1 MLDLGEEGLK
11 QHIKTIGLFNAK
23 AKNVIALSCILVDQ
37 YGGQVPRS
45 REALETLP
53 GVGRKTANV
62 VMNVAFGEE
71 TIAVDTHIFRVA
83 NRTGLASGRTPREI
97 EAALARIPPR
107 PHPSPAHHWPPLHAP
122 HHRKPPRPA

>member
-45 REALETLP
+45 REALETQP

-71 TIAVDTHIFRVA
+71 TIAVDTHIFPVA
-83 NRTGLASGRTPREI
+83 NRTGLASGRTPREV
-97 EAALARIPPR
+97 EDTRSEKRRGGNKWGRMRRLRG
-107 PHPSPAHHWPPLHAP
+107 
-122 HHRKPPRPA
+122 

>member
-1 MLDLGEEGLK
+1 MRISDWSSDVCSSDL
-11 QHIKTIGLFNAK
+11 IGLFNAK

-83 NRTGLASGRTPREI
+83 NRTGLASGRTPRETEDKI
-97 EAALARIPPR
+97 GRASRRERVCQYV
-107 PHPSPAHHWPPLHAP
+107 
-122 HHRKPPRPA
+122 